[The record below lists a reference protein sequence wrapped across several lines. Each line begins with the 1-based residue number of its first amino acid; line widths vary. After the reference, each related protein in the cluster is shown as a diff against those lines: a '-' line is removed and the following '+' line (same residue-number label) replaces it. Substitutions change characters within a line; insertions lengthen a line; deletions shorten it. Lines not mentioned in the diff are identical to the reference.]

1 MLVRVVGYVH
11 LYSFF
16 KLVSLPSLLATN
28 HRSTLTEASQPKE
41 ATEKTPLLSPTCFF
55 PTKLFVQRLQKANQL
70 PTHSQK
76 ITNAVL
82 ARQAEVLAA
91 AYRRAWGNPDPNS
104 AVSSPLTENLAFS
117 PH

>member
-1 MLVRVVGYVH
+1 MLVRVVGYVN
-11 LYSFF
+11 LYSFI
-16 KLVSLPSLLATN
+16 KLVSL
-28 HRSTLTEASQPKE
+28 E